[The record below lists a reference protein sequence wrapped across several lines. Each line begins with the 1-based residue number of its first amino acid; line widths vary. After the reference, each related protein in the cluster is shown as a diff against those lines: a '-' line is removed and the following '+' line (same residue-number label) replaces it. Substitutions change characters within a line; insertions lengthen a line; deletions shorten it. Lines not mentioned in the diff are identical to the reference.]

1 MSSMAYDRN
10 KPPKSRGNDHGNRL
24 VGGPDAAEQEP
35 GPSVQQVCLL
45 QMEENCPREVGSMG
59 RIRMKA
65 KYPV

>member
-10 KPPKSRGNDHGNRL
+10 KPPKSRGHDHGNRL

-45 QMEENCPREVGSMG
+45 QKEENCPREVGSMG
-59 RIRMKA
+59 RIRMKV

>member
-10 KPPKSRGNDHGNRL
+10 KPSKSRGNDYRNRL
-24 VGGPDAAEQEP
+24 IGDPDAAEKEP

-45 QMEENCPREVGSMG
+45 QMENCPREVGSMG
-59 RIRMKA
+59 RIRMKV